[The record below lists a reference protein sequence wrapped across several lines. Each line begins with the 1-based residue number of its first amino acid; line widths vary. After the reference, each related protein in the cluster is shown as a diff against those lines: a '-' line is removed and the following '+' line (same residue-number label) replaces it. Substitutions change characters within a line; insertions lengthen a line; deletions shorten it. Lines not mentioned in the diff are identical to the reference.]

1 VSFEQQA
8 YMPTYQYTA
17 KTVAG
22 EEVGGLM
29 QADSEVAVIRSLD
42 EKRLFP
48 VRVTEKA
55 DTARKSFGGR
65 VRPRDVGVMYSQ
77 LSDLLRADVPAM
89 RSLDILARST
99 VNKRLAGLMGKVRD
113 DVAGGKTLADSF
125 ALYPAVFPPLHVAMV
140 RAGERAGFLEDVL
153 ANMAEFIER
162 QDELQAKVIG
172 ALVYPSVVV
181 SVALT
186 VILGVLLFMV
196 PQFKS
201 MFETLK
207 NVPWPTAMLF
217 SASDLVLA
225 LWPLV
230 VMVLV
235 VTVIGCWGFLTS
247 EQGRRLWDRW
257 RLQLPLIGK
266 ATRLIAIT
274 RFCRILGT
282 LLKNGVPMLQSLAI
296 SKDATGSMLL
306 SESIEKAAENV
317 RAGQTLADPLKK
329 CGLFPPEILEMI
341 AVAEESNQ
349 LEKTLLGVAD
359 TVERRTNRQVDLA
372 VRLVEPLVLI
382 LIAGGIGFFGVALVY
397 PIFSMAGAMK

>member
-1 VSFEQQA
+1 
-8 YMPTYQYTA
+8 MPTYQYTA
-17 KTVAG
+17 KNTAG
-22 EEVGGLM
+22 EEVAGLM
-29 QADSEVAVIRSLD
+29 QADSEAAVIRSLD

-48 VRVTEKA
+48 VRVAEKA
-55 DTARKSFGGR
+55 DTAQKSFGGH

-113 DVAGGKTLADSF
+113 DVMGGKTLADSF

-217 SASDLVLA
+217 GASDLVRA
-225 LWPLV
+225 IWPLV

-235 VTVIGCWGFLTS
+235 VTVIGCWAFLTS

-266 ATRLIAIT
+266 AVRLIAIT
-274 RFCRILGT
+274 RFCRVLGT

-306 SESIEKAAENV
+306 SDSIEKAAENV

-349 LEKTLLGVAD
+349 LEKTLLGIAD

-372 VRLVEPLVLI
+372 VRLIEPLVLI